1 MNIKKFLG
9 LQSKEDKI
17 QEYKQLLEKSY
28 KNSLRV
34 DELAAEFSEQNS
46 VLKSISTLSDEDRKE
61 VEERN
66 KKFISDHV
74 KNISEAYKEK
84 TSIEKSMIKLESDVE
99 IADIL
104 KDMKSLY
111 DFKRMYKDKQ
121 ISKSIYNDI
130 IKAKTGK
137 VRYADVLLF
146 RGSKLLILQRA
157 GDQGNH
163 TDEWCIPGGH
173 VDAGEDF
180 RTAAQRELLEETG
193 IDIPEDILTEVAVAT
208 GKDFEIHY
216 FVGHVSEETPAFVVV
231 DSEEEIGSAW
241 IEPGT
246 ELDDYEF
253 IFDMKDN
260 LKKILGLE
268 QKPSNLIKIQ
278 KAYFNG
284 DISEEVFKSY
294 CEQHPDEIE
303 KANNKTYFSHKERKD
318 LAERGEAMPNGK
330 YPIRNSQDL
339 KDAIR
344 LVGASDMSESK
355 AKAWIKKRAK
365 ELGLENELPKDWIEK
380 TMSCEDITPLQ
391 KEDLEKD
398 AVGPQG
404 DGVGENEIE
413 KSRLKK
419 KIIVECID
427 SENCIENILNYLKK
441 ASGSG
446 HSFTIVLDPDK
457 PEKEGGNYK
466 VSWDGDGP
474 DRIDLIKIE
483 DQIEKS
489 IEGDIEGFK
498 LLIDFNDLDQA
509 QMFKSLVNEMR
520 ESGKLDINNVL
531 DQQEEIEKSWG
542 INEIREEAW
551 SDPSLDDGS
560 QIEKAKKGYPVGTEK
575 TYNGKQYVKTD
586 KGWRLKKK
594 ETTPRERFEKEKN
607 ERYSKMDKRSFEIAD
622 KIAKEILDE
631 GLVDEDTNEL
641 TMSHVI
647 GPKIDKM
654 INKQTKDWGVKA
666 SELKPGEV
674 VHINEFPTSV
684 KLTYKGEENG
694 KYIFERENG
703 EVEKVRSKSR
713 VFHRDDQ
720 LIDKTAVAWK
730 VRDILNKKRTGWFG
744 KSENVEFEKAKDL
757 MYGVFVDYANFLEGV
772 KTRTKNIH
780 WGELDNSKH
789 VYLDDL
795 IDELSDYEDKIM
807 EAGQSGFGRFG
818 DDEVNGEEIEEN
830 EPIELIDLIIERT
843 KVFHEAIKDNIDYVG
858 EMSWIE
864 DFLATLKQTKYRLQ
878 LH

>member
-84 TSIEKSMIKLESDVE
+84 TSIEKSMIKLENDAE
-99 IADIL
+99 IVDIL

-111 DFKRMYKDKQ
+111 DFKIMYKDKQ

-193 IDIPEDILTEVAVAT
+193 IDIPEDILFEVAVAT

-216 FVGHVSEETPAFVVV
+216 FIGHVSEETPAFVVV

-268 QKPSNLIKIQ
+268 RHPSNLIKIQ

-303 KANNKTYFSHKERKD
+303 KANNKTYFSHKERMD

-344 LVGASDMSESK
+344 LVGASDMPKSEV
-355 AKAWIKKRAK
+355 KAWIKKRAK
-365 ELGLENELPKDWIEK
+365 ELGLENELPESWNKKEDVEK
-380 TMSCEDITPLQ
+380 GMGMNDVAPLK
-391 KEDLEKD
+391 KEDLQD
-398 AVGPQG
+398 DTTGPQG
-404 DGVGENEIE
+404 DGIDDKKIEKAITFKKIEHEPKVVEPIEPNKYTYGEGQFSFSDSDGNHGDKLFDMLGMLQKVMTLNKKFSITIETEDNGEQTWNFDGTIRMHSLRKSENIE
-413 KSRLKK
+413 KS
-419 KIIVECID
+419 VNT
-427 SENCIENILNYLKK
+427 END
-441 ASGSG
+441 
-446 HSFTIVLDPDK
+446 T
-457 PEKEGGNYK
+457 
-466 VSWDGDGP
+466 
-474 DRIDLIKIE
+474 
-483 DQIEKS
+483 
-489 IEGDIEGFK
+489 EGFK
-498 LLIDFNDLDQA
+498 LLINFNDLDQA
-509 QMFKSLVNEMR
+509 EVFKSIIDEMK
-520 ESGKLDINNVL
+520 ESGKLDIESIIDDSV
-531 DQQEEIEKSWG
+531 EIEKSWG
-542 INEIREEAW
+542 INDIRKEVNNNPA
-551 SDPSLDDGS
+551 LDDGS
-560 QIEKAKKGYPVGTEK
+560 QLA
-575 TYNGKQYVKTD
+575 
-586 KGWRLKKK
+586 
-594 ETTPRERFEKEKN
+594 
-607 ERYSKMDKRSFEIAD
+607 
-622 KIAKEILDE
+622 
-631 GLVDEDTNEL
+631 
-641 TMSHVI
+641 
-647 GPKIDKM
+647 
-654 INKQTKDWGVKA
+654 
-666 SELKPGEV
+666 
-674 VHINEFPTSV
+674 
-684 KLTYKGEENG
+684 
-694 KYIFERENG
+694 
-703 EVEKVRSKSR
+703 
-713 VFHRDDQ
+713 
-720 LIDKTAVAWK
+720 
-730 VRDILNKKRTGWFG
+730 
-744 KSENVEFEKAKDL
+744 KAKDL

-818 DDEVNGEEIEEN
+818 DGEVNGEEIEEN

-843 KVFHEAIKDNIDYVG
+843 KDFHEAIKDNIDYVG

-878 LH
+878 FH

>member
-84 TSIEKSMIKLESDVE
+84 TSIEKSMIKLENDAE
-99 IADIL
+99 IVDIL

-111 DFKRMYKDKQ
+111 DFKIMYKDKQ

-137 VRYADVLLF
+137 VRYTDVLLF

-344 LVGASDMSESK
+344 LVGASDMPKSEV
-355 AKAWIKKRAK
+355 KAWIKKRAK
-365 ELGLENELPKDWIEK
+365 ELGLENELPESWNKKEDVEK
-380 TMSCEDITPLQ
+380 GMGMNDVAPLK
-391 KEDLEKD
+391 KEDLQD
-398 AVGPQG
+398 DTTGPQG
-404 DGVGENEIE
+404 DGIDDKKIEKAITFKKIEHEPKVVESIEPNKYTYGEGQFSFSDSDGNHGDKLFDMLGMLQKVMTLNKKFSITIETEDNGEQTWNFDGTIRMHSLRKSENIE
-413 KSRLKK
+413 KS
-419 KIIVECID
+419 VNT
-427 SENCIENILNYLKK
+427 END
-441 ASGSG
+441 
-446 HSFTIVLDPDK
+446 T
-457 PEKEGGNYK
+457 
-466 VSWDGDGP
+466 
-474 DRIDLIKIE
+474 
-483 DQIEKS
+483 
-489 IEGDIEGFK
+489 EGFK
-498 LLIDFNDLDQA
+498 LLINFNDLDQA
-509 QMFKSLVNEMR
+509 EVFKSIIDEMK
-520 ESGKLDINNVL
+520 ESGKLDIESIIDDSV
-531 DQQEEIEKSWG
+531 EIEKSWG
-542 INEIREEAW
+542 INDIRKEVNNNPA
-551 SDPSLDDGS
+551 LDDGS
-560 QIEKAKKGYPVGTEK
+560 QLA
-575 TYNGKQYVKTD
+575 
-586 KGWRLKKK
+586 
-594 ETTPRERFEKEKN
+594 
-607 ERYSKMDKRSFEIAD
+607 
-622 KIAKEILDE
+622 
-631 GLVDEDTNEL
+631 
-641 TMSHVI
+641 
-647 GPKIDKM
+647 
-654 INKQTKDWGVKA
+654 
-666 SELKPGEV
+666 
-674 VHINEFPTSV
+674 
-684 KLTYKGEENG
+684 
-694 KYIFERENG
+694 
-703 EVEKVRSKSR
+703 
-713 VFHRDDQ
+713 
-720 LIDKTAVAWK
+720 
-730 VRDILNKKRTGWFG
+730 
-744 KSENVEFEKAKDL
+744 KAKDL

-818 DDEVNGEEIEEN
+818 DGEVNGEEIEEN

-843 KVFHEAIKDNIDYVG
+843 KDFHEAIKDNIDYVG

>member
-84 TSIEKSMIKLESDVE
+84 TSIEKSMIKLENDVE
-99 IADIL
+99 ITDIL

-130 IKAKTGK
+130 IKVKTGK

-193 IDIPEDILTEVAVAT
+193 IDIPEDILFEVAVVT

-216 FVGHVSEETPAFVVV
+216 FIGHVSEETPAFVVV

-268 QKPSNLIKIQ
+268 RGPSNLIKIQ

-355 AKAWIKKRAK
+355 VKAWIKKRAK

-380 TMSCEDITPLQ
+380 TMSCEDTAPLQ

-404 DGVGENEIE
+404 DGVSENEIE
-413 KSRLKK
+413 KA
-419 KIIVECID
+419 VD
-427 SENCIENILNYLKK
+427 
-441 ASGSG
+441 
-446 HSFTIVLDPDK
+446 
-457 PEKEGGNYK
+457 
-466 VSWDGDGP
+466 
-474 DRIDLIKIE
+474 
-483 DQIEKS
+483 
-489 IEGDIEGFK
+489 GFK

-509 QMFKSLVNEMR
+509 QVFKSLVNEMK
-520 ESGKLDINNVL
+520 ESGKLDINSVI

-542 INEIREEAW
+542 IDNIREEAW
-551 SDPSLDDGS
+551 KDPSLDDGS

-594 ETTPRERFEKEKN
+594 EMTPRERFEKEKS

-641 TMSHVI
+641 TMSHVV

-654 INKQTKDWGVKA
+654 INEQTKDWGVKA

-818 DDEVNGEEIEEN
+818 DGEVNGEEIEEN

-843 KVFHEAIKDNIDYVG
+843 KDFHEAIKDNIDYVG

>member
-84 TSIEKSMIKLESDVE
+84 TSIEKSMIKLENDAE
-99 IADIL
+99 IVDIL

-111 DFKRMYKDKQ
+111 DFKIMYKDKQ

-193 IDIPEDILTEVAVAT
+193 IDIPEDSLAEVAVAT

-355 AKAWIKKRAK
+355 VKAWIKKRAK

-380 TMSCEDITPLQ
+380 TMSCEDTAPLQ

-404 DGVGENEIE
+404 DGVSENEIE
-413 KSRLKK
+413 KA
-419 KIIVECID
+419 VD
-427 SENCIENILNYLKK
+427 
-441 ASGSG
+441 
-446 HSFTIVLDPDK
+446 
-457 PEKEGGNYK
+457 
-466 VSWDGDGP
+466 
-474 DRIDLIKIE
+474 
-483 DQIEKS
+483 
-489 IEGDIEGFK
+489 GFK

-509 QMFKSLVNEMR
+509 QVFKSLVNEMK
-520 ESGKLDINNVL
+520 ESGKLDINSVI

-542 INEIREEAW
+542 IDNIREEAW
-551 SDPSLDDGS
+551 KDPSLDDGS

-594 ETTPRERFEKEKN
+594 EMTPRERFEKEKS

-641 TMSHVI
+641 TMSHVV

-654 INKQTKDWGVKA
+654 INEQTKDWGVKA

-843 KVFHEAIKDNIDYVG
+843 KDFHEAIKDNINYVG

>member
-9 LQSKEDKI
+9 LQSKEDKV

-84 TSIEKSMIKLESDVE
+84 TSIEKSMIKLENDAE
-99 IADIL
+99 IVDIL

-111 DFKRMYKDKQ
+111 DFKIMYKDKQ

-193 IDIPEDILTEVAVAT
+193 IDIPEDILFETAVAT

-216 FVGHVSEETPAFVVV
+216 FIGHVSEETPAFVVV

-260 LKKILGLE
+260 LKRILGLE

-344 LVGASDMSESK
+344 LVGASDMPKSEV
-355 AKAWIKKRAK
+355 KAWIKKRAK
-365 ELGLENELPKDWIEK
+365 ELGLENELPESWNKKEDVEK
-380 TMSCEDITPLQ
+380 GMGMNDVAPLK
-391 KEDLEKD
+391 KEDLQD
-398 AVGPQG
+398 DTTGPQG
-404 DGVGENEIE
+404 DGIDDKKIEKAITFKKIEYEPKVVESIEPNKYTYGEGQFSFSDSDGNHGDKLFDMLGMLQKVMTLNKKFSITIETEDNGEQTWNFDGTIRMYSLRKSENIE
-413 KSRLKK
+413 KS
-419 KIIVECID
+419 VNT
-427 SENCIENILNYLKK
+427 END
-441 ASGSG
+441 
-446 HSFTIVLDPDK
+446 T
-457 PEKEGGNYK
+457 
-466 VSWDGDGP
+466 
-474 DRIDLIKIE
+474 
-483 DQIEKS
+483 
-489 IEGDIEGFK
+489 EGFK
-498 LLIDFNDLDQA
+498 LLINFNDLNQA
-509 QMFKSLVNEMR
+509 EVFKSIVNEMK
-520 ESGKLDINNVL
+520 ESGKLDIESIIDDSV
-531 DQQEEIEKSWG
+531 EIEKSWG
-542 INEIREEAW
+542 INDIRKEVNNNPA
-551 SDPSLDDGS
+551 LDDGS
-560 QIEKAKKGYPVGTEK
+560 QLA
-575 TYNGKQYVKTD
+575 
-586 KGWRLKKK
+586 
-594 ETTPRERFEKEKN
+594 
-607 ERYSKMDKRSFEIAD
+607 
-622 KIAKEILDE
+622 
-631 GLVDEDTNEL
+631 
-641 TMSHVI
+641 
-647 GPKIDKM
+647 
-654 INKQTKDWGVKA
+654 
-666 SELKPGEV
+666 
-674 VHINEFPTSV
+674 
-684 KLTYKGEENG
+684 
-694 KYIFERENG
+694 
-703 EVEKVRSKSR
+703 
-713 VFHRDDQ
+713 
-720 LIDKTAVAWK
+720 
-730 VRDILNKKRTGWFG
+730 
-744 KSENVEFEKAKDL
+744 KAKDK
-757 MYGVFVDYANFLEGV
+757 MYKTFADYANFLEGV
-772 KTRTKNIH
+772 KTRSKNVH
-780 WGELDNSKH
+780 WGEEDNSKH

-807 EAGQSGFGRFG
+807 EAGQSGFGRFKEG
-818 DDEVNGEEIEEN
+818 EIEGEKIDIN
-830 EPIELIDLIIERT
+830 DPIELVDEIIERT
-843 KVFHEAIKDNIDYVG
+843 KDFYEAISDDENNDYVG
-858 EMSWIE
+858 EVSWIE

-878 LH
+878 MH

>member
-84 TSIEKSMIKLESDVE
+84 TSIEKSMIKLENDAE
-99 IADIL
+99 IVDIL

-111 DFKRMYKDKQ
+111 DFKIMYKDKQ

-193 IDIPEDILTEVAVAT
+193 IDIPEDILAEVAVAT

-355 AKAWIKKRAK
+355 VKAWIKKRAK

-380 TMSCEDITPLQ
+380 TMSCEDTTPLQ

-404 DGVGENEIE
+404 DGVSENEIE
-413 KSRLKK
+413 KA
-419 KIIVECID
+419 VD
-427 SENCIENILNYLKK
+427 
-441 ASGSG
+441 
-446 HSFTIVLDPDK
+446 
-457 PEKEGGNYK
+457 
-466 VSWDGDGP
+466 
-474 DRIDLIKIE
+474 
-483 DQIEKS
+483 
-489 IEGDIEGFK
+489 GFK
-498 LLIDFNDLDQA
+498 ILIDFNDLDQA

-542 INEIREEAW
+542 INEIREAW
-551 SDPSLDDGS
+551 KDPSLDDGS
-560 QIEKAKKGYPVGTEK
+560 QIEKAK
-575 TYNGKQYVKTD
+575 
-586 KGWRLKKK
+586 
-594 ETTPRERFEKEKN
+594 
-607 ERYSKMDKRSFEIAD
+607 
-622 KIAKEILDE
+622 
-631 GLVDEDTNEL
+631 
-641 TMSHVI
+641 
-647 GPKIDKM
+647 
-654 INKQTKDWGVKA
+654 
-666 SELKPGEV
+666 
-674 VHINEFPTSV
+674 
-684 KLTYKGEENG
+684 
-694 KYIFERENG
+694 
-703 EVEKVRSKSR
+703 
-713 VFHRDDQ
+713 
-720 LIDKTAVAWK
+720 
-730 VRDILNKKRTGWFG
+730 
-744 KSENVEFEKAKDL
+744 DL
-757 MYGVFVDYANFLEGV
+757 MYKTFVNYANFLEGV
-772 KTRTKNIH
+772 KIRTKNIH

-818 DDEVNGEEIEEN
+818 DGEVNGEEIEEN
-830 EPIELIDLIIERT
+830 GPIELIDLIIERT
-843 KVFHEAIKDNIDYVG
+843 KDFHEAIKDNIDYVG

>member
-84 TSIEKSMIKLESDVE
+84 TSIEKSMIKLENDAE
-99 IADIL
+99 IIDIL

-111 DFKRMYKDKQ
+111 DFKIMYKDKQ

-193 IDIPEDILTEVAVAT
+193 IDIPEDILAEVAVAT

-260 LKKILGLE
+260 LKRILGLE

-344 LVGASDMSESK
+344 LVGASDMPKSEV
-355 AKAWIKKRAK
+355 KAWIKKRAK
-365 ELGLENELPKDWIEK
+365 ELGLENELPESWNKKEDVEK
-380 TMSCEDITPLQ
+380 GMGMNDVAPLK
-391 KEDLEKD
+391 KEDLQD
-398 AVGPQG
+398 DTTGPQG
-404 DGVGENEIE
+404 DGIDDKKIEKAITFKKIEYEPKVVESIEPNKYTYGEGQFSFSDSDGNHGDKLFDMLGMLQKVMTLNKKFSITIETEDNGEQTWNFDGTIRMHSLRKSENIE
-413 KSRLKK
+413 KS
-419 KIIVECID
+419 VNT
-427 SENCIENILNYLKK
+427 END
-441 ASGSG
+441 
-446 HSFTIVLDPDK
+446 T
-457 PEKEGGNYK
+457 
-466 VSWDGDGP
+466 
-474 DRIDLIKIE
+474 
-483 DQIEKS
+483 
-489 IEGDIEGFK
+489 EGFK
-498 LLIDFNDLDQA
+498 LLINFNDLDQA
-509 QMFKSLVNEMR
+509 EVFKSIIDEMK
-520 ESGKLDINNVL
+520 ESGKLDIESIIDDSV
-531 DQQEEIEKSWG
+531 EIEKSWG
-542 INEIREEAW
+542 INDIRKEVNNNPA
-551 SDPSLDDGS
+551 LDDGS
-560 QIEKAKKGYPVGTEK
+560 QLA
-575 TYNGKQYVKTD
+575 
-586 KGWRLKKK
+586 
-594 ETTPRERFEKEKN
+594 
-607 ERYSKMDKRSFEIAD
+607 
-622 KIAKEILDE
+622 
-631 GLVDEDTNEL
+631 
-641 TMSHVI
+641 
-647 GPKIDKM
+647 
-654 INKQTKDWGVKA
+654 
-666 SELKPGEV
+666 
-674 VHINEFPTSV
+674 
-684 KLTYKGEENG
+684 
-694 KYIFERENG
+694 
-703 EVEKVRSKSR
+703 
-713 VFHRDDQ
+713 
-720 LIDKTAVAWK
+720 
-730 VRDILNKKRTGWFG
+730 
-744 KSENVEFEKAKDL
+744 KAKDK
-757 MYGVFVDYANFLEGV
+757 MYKTFADYANFLEGV

-795 IDELSDYEDKIM
+795 IDELSDYEDKVM

-818 DDEVNGEEIEEN
+818 DGEVNGEEIEEN

-843 KVFHEAIKDNIDYVG
+843 KDFHEAIKDNIDYVG

>member
-84 TSIEKSMIKLESDVE
+84 TSIEKSMIKLENDAE
-99 IADIL
+99 IVDIL

-111 DFKRMYKDKQ
+111 DFKIMYKDKQ

-193 IDIPEDILTEVAVAT
+193 IDIPEDILFETAVAT

-216 FVGHVSEETPAFVVV
+216 FIGHVSEETPAFVVV

-268 QKPSNLIKIQ
+268 RHPSNLIKIQ

-344 LVGASDMSESK
+344 LVGASDMPKSEV
-355 AKAWIKKRAK
+355 KAWIKKRAK
-365 ELGLENELPKDWIEK
+365 ELGLENELPESWNKKEDVEK
-380 TMSCEDITPLQ
+380 GMGMNDVAPLK
-391 KEDLEKD
+391 KEDLQD
-398 AVGPQG
+398 DTTGPQG
-404 DGVGENEIE
+404 DGIDDKKIEKAITFKKIEPKPKVVEPIEPNKYTYGEGQFSFSDSDGNHGDKLFDMLGMLQKVMTLNKKFSITIETEDNGEQTWNFDGTIRMHSLRKSENIE
-413 KSRLKK
+413 KS
-419 KIIVECID
+419 VNT
-427 SENCIENILNYLKK
+427 END
-441 ASGSG
+441 
-446 HSFTIVLDPDK
+446 T
-457 PEKEGGNYK
+457 
-466 VSWDGDGP
+466 
-474 DRIDLIKIE
+474 
-483 DQIEKS
+483 
-489 IEGDIEGFK
+489 EGFK
-498 LLIDFNDLDQA
+498 LLINFNDLDQA
-509 QMFKSLVNEMR
+509 EVFKSIIDEMK
-520 ESGKLDINNVL
+520 ESGKLDIESIIDDSV
-531 DQQEEIEKSWG
+531 EIEKSWG
-542 INEIREEAW
+542 INDIRKEVNNNPA
-551 SDPSLDDGS
+551 LDDGS
-560 QIEKAKKGYPVGTEK
+560 QLA
-575 TYNGKQYVKTD
+575 
-586 KGWRLKKK
+586 
-594 ETTPRERFEKEKN
+594 
-607 ERYSKMDKRSFEIAD
+607 
-622 KIAKEILDE
+622 
-631 GLVDEDTNEL
+631 
-641 TMSHVI
+641 
-647 GPKIDKM
+647 
-654 INKQTKDWGVKA
+654 
-666 SELKPGEV
+666 
-674 VHINEFPTSV
+674 
-684 KLTYKGEENG
+684 
-694 KYIFERENG
+694 
-703 EVEKVRSKSR
+703 
-713 VFHRDDQ
+713 
-720 LIDKTAVAWK
+720 
-730 VRDILNKKRTGWFG
+730 
-744 KSENVEFEKAKDL
+744 KAKDK
-757 MYGVFVDYANFLEGV
+757 MYKTFADYANFLEGV

-795 IDELSDYEDKIM
+795 IDELSDYEDKVM

-818 DDEVNGEEIEEN
+818 DGEVNGEEIEEN

-843 KVFHEAIKDNIDYVG
+843 KDFHEAIKDNIDYVG

>member
-84 TSIEKSMIKLESDVE
+84 TSIEKSMIKLENDAE
-99 IADIL
+99 IVDIL

-111 DFKRMYKDKQ
+111 DFKIMYKDKQ

-193 IDIPEDILTEVAVAT
+193 IDIPEDILFETAVAT

-216 FVGHVSEETPAFVVV
+216 FIGHVSEETPAFVVV

-268 QKPSNLIKIQ
+268 RHPSNLIKIQ

-344 LVGASDMSESK
+344 LVGASDMPKSEV
-355 AKAWIKKRAK
+355 KAWIKKRAK
-365 ELGLENELPKDWIEK
+365 ELGLENELPESWNKKEDVEK
-380 TMSCEDITPLQ
+380 GMGMNDVAPLK
-391 KEDLEKD
+391 KEDLQD
-398 AVGPQG
+398 DTTGPQG
-404 DGVGENEIE
+404 DGIDDKKIEKAITFKKIEHEPKVVESIEPNKYTYGEGQFSFSDSDGNHGDKLFDMLGMLQKVMTLNKKFSITIETEDNGEQTWNFDGTIRMHSLRKSENIE
-413 KSRLKK
+413 KS
-419 KIIVECID
+419 VNT
-427 SENCIENILNYLKK
+427 END
-441 ASGSG
+441 
-446 HSFTIVLDPDK
+446 T
-457 PEKEGGNYK
+457 
-466 VSWDGDGP
+466 
-474 DRIDLIKIE
+474 
-483 DQIEKS
+483 
-489 IEGDIEGFK
+489 EGFK
-498 LLIDFNDLDQA
+498 LLINFNDLDQA
-509 QMFKSLVNEMR
+509 EVFKSIIDEMK
-520 ESGKLDINNVL
+520 ESGKLDIESIIDDSV
-531 DQQEEIEKSWG
+531 EIEKSWG
-542 INEIREEAW
+542 INDIRKEVNNNPA
-551 SDPSLDDGS
+551 LDDGS
-560 QIEKAKKGYPVGTEK
+560 QLA
-575 TYNGKQYVKTD
+575 
-586 KGWRLKKK
+586 
-594 ETTPRERFEKEKN
+594 
-607 ERYSKMDKRSFEIAD
+607 
-622 KIAKEILDE
+622 
-631 GLVDEDTNEL
+631 
-641 TMSHVI
+641 
-647 GPKIDKM
+647 
-654 INKQTKDWGVKA
+654 
-666 SELKPGEV
+666 
-674 VHINEFPTSV
+674 
-684 KLTYKGEENG
+684 
-694 KYIFERENG
+694 
-703 EVEKVRSKSR
+703 
-713 VFHRDDQ
+713 
-720 LIDKTAVAWK
+720 
-730 VRDILNKKRTGWFG
+730 
-744 KSENVEFEKAKDL
+744 KAKDL

-818 DDEVNGEEIEEN
+818 DGEVNGEEIEEN

-843 KVFHEAIKDNIDYVG
+843 KDFHEAIKDNIDYVG

>member
-84 TSIEKSMIKLESDVE
+84 TSIEKSMIKLENDAE
-99 IADIL
+99 IVDIL

-111 DFKRMYKDKQ
+111 DFKIMYKDKQ

-355 AKAWIKKRAK
+355 VKAWIKKRAK

-380 TMSCEDITPLQ
+380 TMSCEDTAPLQ

-404 DGVGENEIE
+404 DGVSENEIE
-413 KSRLKK
+413 KA
-419 KIIVECID
+419 VD
-427 SENCIENILNYLKK
+427 
-441 ASGSG
+441 
-446 HSFTIVLDPDK
+446 
-457 PEKEGGNYK
+457 
-466 VSWDGDGP
+466 
-474 DRIDLIKIE
+474 
-483 DQIEKS
+483 
-489 IEGDIEGFK
+489 GFK

-509 QMFKSLVNEMR
+509 QVFKSLVNEMK
-520 ESGKLDINNVL
+520 ESGKLDINSVI

-542 INEIREEAW
+542 IDNIREEAW
-551 SDPSLDDGS
+551 KDPSLDDGS

-594 ETTPRERFEKEKN
+594 EMTPRERFEKEKS

-641 TMSHVI
+641 TMSHVV

-654 INKQTKDWGVKA
+654 INEQTKDWGVKA

-843 KVFHEAIKDNIDYVG
+843 KDFHEAIKDNIDYVG

>member
-84 TSIEKSMIKLESDVE
+84 TSIEKSMIKLENDAE
-99 IADIL
+99 IVDIL

-111 DFKRMYKDKQ
+111 DFKIMYKDKQ

-193 IDIPEDILTEVAVAT
+193 IDIPEDILFETAVAT

-216 FVGHVSEETPAFVVV
+216 FIGHVSEETPAFVVV

-241 IEPGT
+241 IEPRT

-268 QKPSNLIKIQ
+268 RHPSNLIKIQ

-284 DISEEVFKSY
+284 DISEEVFKYY

-303 KANNKTYFSHKERKD
+303 KANNKTYFSHKERMD

-344 LVGASDMSESK
+344 LVGASDMPKSEV
-355 AKAWIKKRAK
+355 KAWIKKRAK
-365 ELGLENELPKDWIEK
+365 ELGLENELPESWNKKEDVEK
-380 TMSCEDITPLQ
+380 GMGMNDVAPLK
-391 KEDLEKD
+391 KEDLQD
-398 AVGPQG
+398 DTTGPQG
-404 DGVGENEIE
+404 DGIDDKKIEKAITFKKIEYEPKVVEPIEPNKYTYGEGQFSFSDSDGNHGDKLFDMLGMLQKVMTLNKKFSITIETEDNGEQTWNFDGTIRMHSLRKSENIE
-413 KSRLKK
+413 KS
-419 KIIVECID
+419 VNT
-427 SENCIENILNYLKK
+427 END
-441 ASGSG
+441 
-446 HSFTIVLDPDK
+446 T
-457 PEKEGGNYK
+457 
-466 VSWDGDGP
+466 
-474 DRIDLIKIE
+474 
-483 DQIEKS
+483 
-489 IEGDIEGFK
+489 EGFK
-498 LLIDFNDLDQA
+498 LLINFNDLDQA
-509 QMFKSLVNEMR
+509 EVFKSIIDEMK
-520 ESGKLDINNVL
+520 ESGKLDIESIIDDSVK
-531 DQQEEIEKSWG
+531 IEKSWG
-542 INEIREEAW
+542 INDIRKEVNNNPA
-551 SDPSLDDGS
+551 LDDGS
-560 QIEKAKKGYPVGTEK
+560 QLA
-575 TYNGKQYVKTD
+575 
-586 KGWRLKKK
+586 
-594 ETTPRERFEKEKN
+594 
-607 ERYSKMDKRSFEIAD
+607 
-622 KIAKEILDE
+622 
-631 GLVDEDTNEL
+631 
-641 TMSHVI
+641 
-647 GPKIDKM
+647 
-654 INKQTKDWGVKA
+654 
-666 SELKPGEV
+666 
-674 VHINEFPTSV
+674 
-684 KLTYKGEENG
+684 
-694 KYIFERENG
+694 
-703 EVEKVRSKSR
+703 
-713 VFHRDDQ
+713 
-720 LIDKTAVAWK
+720 
-730 VRDILNKKRTGWFG
+730 
-744 KSENVEFEKAKDL
+744 KAKDK
-757 MYGVFVDYANFLEGV
+757 MYKTFADYANFLEGV

-795 IDELSDYEDKIM
+795 IDELSDYEDKVM

-818 DDEVNGEEIEEN
+818 DGEVNGEEIEEN

-843 KVFHEAIKDNIDYVG
+843 KDFHEAIKDNIDYVG

>member
-84 TSIEKSMIKLESDVE
+84 TSIEKSMIKLENDAE
-99 IADIL
+99 IVDIL

-111 DFKRMYKDKQ
+111 DFKIMYKDKQ

-193 IDIPEDILTEVAVAT
+193 IDIPEDILAEVAVAT

-344 LVGASDMSESK
+344 LVGASDMPKSEV
-355 AKAWIKKRAK
+355 KAWIKKRAK
-365 ELGLENELPKDWIEK
+365 ELGLENELPESWNKKEDVEK
-380 TMSCEDITPLQ
+380 GMGMNDVAPLK
-391 KEDLEKD
+391 KEDLQD
-398 AVGPQG
+398 DTTGPQG
-404 DGVGENEIE
+404 DGIDDKKIEKAITFKKIEHEPKVVEPIEPNKYTYGEGQFSFSDSDGNHGDKLFDMLGMLQKVMTLNKKFSITIETEDNGEQTWNFDGTIRMHSLRKSENIE
-413 KSRLKK
+413 KS
-419 KIIVECID
+419 VNT
-427 SENCIENILNYLKK
+427 END
-441 ASGSG
+441 
-446 HSFTIVLDPDK
+446 T
-457 PEKEGGNYK
+457 
-466 VSWDGDGP
+466 
-474 DRIDLIKIE
+474 
-483 DQIEKS
+483 
-489 IEGDIEGFK
+489 EGFK
-498 LLIDFNDLDQA
+498 LLINFNDLDQA
-509 QMFKSLVNEMR
+509 EVFKSIIDEMK
-520 ESGKLDINNVL
+520 ESGKLDIESIIDDSV
-531 DQQEEIEKSWG
+531 EIEKSWG
-542 INEIREEAW
+542 INDIRKEVNNNPA
-551 SDPSLDDGS
+551 LDDGS
-560 QIEKAKKGYPVGTEK
+560 QLA
-575 TYNGKQYVKTD
+575 
-586 KGWRLKKK
+586 
-594 ETTPRERFEKEKN
+594 
-607 ERYSKMDKRSFEIAD
+607 
-622 KIAKEILDE
+622 
-631 GLVDEDTNEL
+631 
-641 TMSHVI
+641 
-647 GPKIDKM
+647 
-654 INKQTKDWGVKA
+654 
-666 SELKPGEV
+666 
-674 VHINEFPTSV
+674 
-684 KLTYKGEENG
+684 
-694 KYIFERENG
+694 
-703 EVEKVRSKSR
+703 
-713 VFHRDDQ
+713 
-720 LIDKTAVAWK
+720 
-730 VRDILNKKRTGWFG
+730 
-744 KSENVEFEKAKDL
+744 KAKDK
-757 MYGVFVDYANFLEGV
+757 MYKTFADYANFLEGV
-772 KTRTKNIH
+772 KTRSKNVH
-780 WGELDNSKH
+780 WGEEDNSKH

-807 EAGQSGFGRFG
+807 EAGQSGFGRFKEG
-818 DDEVNGEEIEEN
+818 EIEGEKIDIN
-830 EPIELIDLIIERT
+830 DPIELVDEIIERT
-843 KVFHEAIKDNIDYVG
+843 KDFYEAISDDENNDYVG
-858 EMSWIE
+858 EVSWIE

-878 LH
+878 MH

>member
-84 TSIEKSMIKLESDVE
+84 TSIEKSMIKLENDAE
-99 IADIL
+99 IVDIL

-111 DFKRMYKDKQ
+111 DFKIMYKDKQ

-193 IDIPEDILTEVAVAT
+193 IDIPEDILFETAVAT

-216 FVGHVSEETPAFVVV
+216 FIGHVSEETPAFVVV

-268 QKPSNLIKIQ
+268 RHPSNLIKIQ

-303 KANNKTYFSHKERKD
+303 KANNKTYFSHKERMD
-318 LAERGEAMPNGK
+318 LAERGEAMPDGK

-344 LVGASDMSESK
+344 LVGASDMPKSEV
-355 AKAWIKKRAK
+355 KAWIKKRAK
-365 ELGLENELPKDWIEK
+365 ELGLENELPESWNKKEDVEK
-380 TMSCEDITPLQ
+380 GMGMNDVAPLK
-391 KEDLEKD
+391 KEDLQD
-398 AVGPQG
+398 DTTGPQG
-404 DGVGENEIE
+404 DGIDDKKIEKAITFKKIEHEPKVVEPIEPNKYTYGEGQFSFSDSDGNHGDKLFDMLGMLQKVMTLNKKFSITIETEDNGEQTWNFDSTIRMYSLRKSENIE
-413 KSRLKK
+413 KS
-419 KIIVECID
+419 VNT
-427 SENCIENILNYLKK
+427 END
-441 ASGSG
+441 
-446 HSFTIVLDPDK
+446 T
-457 PEKEGGNYK
+457 
-466 VSWDGDGP
+466 
-474 DRIDLIKIE
+474 
-483 DQIEKS
+483 
-489 IEGDIEGFK
+489 EGFK
-498 LLIDFNDLDQA
+498 LLINFNDLDQA
-509 QMFKSLVNEMR
+509 EVFKSIIDEMK
-520 ESGKLDINNVL
+520 ESGKLDIESIIDDSV
-531 DQQEEIEKSWG
+531 EIEKSWG
-542 INEIREEAW
+542 INDIRKEVNNNPA
-551 SDPSLDDGS
+551 LDDGS
-560 QIEKAKKGYPVGTEK
+560 QLA
-575 TYNGKQYVKTD
+575 
-586 KGWRLKKK
+586 
-594 ETTPRERFEKEKN
+594 
-607 ERYSKMDKRSFEIAD
+607 
-622 KIAKEILDE
+622 
-631 GLVDEDTNEL
+631 
-641 TMSHVI
+641 
-647 GPKIDKM
+647 
-654 INKQTKDWGVKA
+654 
-666 SELKPGEV
+666 
-674 VHINEFPTSV
+674 
-684 KLTYKGEENG
+684 
-694 KYIFERENG
+694 
-703 EVEKVRSKSR
+703 
-713 VFHRDDQ
+713 
-720 LIDKTAVAWK
+720 
-730 VRDILNKKRTGWFG
+730 
-744 KSENVEFEKAKDL
+744 KAKDK
-757 MYGVFVDYANFLEGV
+757 MYKTFADYANFLEGV

-795 IDELSDYEDKIM
+795 IDELSDYEDKVM

-818 DDEVNGEEIEEN
+818 DGEVNGEEIEEN

-843 KVFHEAIKDNIDYVG
+843 KDFHEAIKDNIDYVG

>member
-84 TSIEKSMIKLESDVE
+84 TSIEKSMIKLENDAE
-99 IADIL
+99 IVDIL

-344 LVGASDMSESK
+344 LVGASDMPESK
-355 AKAWIKKRAK
+355 VKAWIKKRAK
-365 ELGLENELPKDWIEK
+365 ELGFEDELPKDWIEK
-380 TMSCEDITPLQ
+380 TMSCEDTAPLQ
-391 KEDLEKD
+391 KEDLEKN

-413 KSRLKK
+413 KA
-419 KIIVECID
+419 VD
-427 SENCIENILNYLKK
+427 
-441 ASGSG
+441 
-446 HSFTIVLDPDK
+446 
-457 PEKEGGNYK
+457 
-466 VSWDGDGP
+466 
-474 DRIDLIKIE
+474 
-483 DQIEKS
+483 
-489 IEGDIEGFK
+489 GFK
-498 LLIDFNDLDQA
+498 ILIDFNDLDQA

-520 ESGKLDINNVL
+520 ESGKLDINNIL

-654 INKQTKDWGVKA
+654 INEQTKDWGVKA

>member
-84 TSIEKSMIKLESDVE
+84 TSIEKSMIKLENDAE
-99 IADIL
+99 IVDIL

-111 DFKRMYKDKQ
+111 DFKIMYKDKQ

-193 IDIPEDILTEVAVAT
+193 IDIPEDILFETAVAT

-216 FVGHVSEETPAFVVV
+216 FIGHVSEETPAFVVV

-268 QKPSNLIKIQ
+268 RHPSNLIKIQ

-303 KANNKTYFSHKERKD
+303 KANNKTYFSHKERMD

-344 LVGASDMSESK
+344 LVGASDMPKSEV
-355 AKAWIKKRAK
+355 KAWIKKRAK
-365 ELGLENELPKDWIEK
+365 ELGLENELPESWNKKEDVEK
-380 TMSCEDITPLQ
+380 GMGMNDVAPLK
-391 KEDLEKD
+391 KEDLQD
-398 AVGPQG
+398 DTTGPQG
-404 DGVGENEIE
+404 DGIDDKKIEKAITFKKIEYEPKVVEPIEPNKYTYGEGQFSFSDSDGNHGDKLFDMLGMLQKVMTLNKKFSITIETEDNGEQTWNFDGTIRMHSLRKSENIE
-413 KSRLKK
+413 KS
-419 KIIVECID
+419 VNT
-427 SENCIENILNYLKK
+427 END
-441 ASGSG
+441 
-446 HSFTIVLDPDK
+446 T
-457 PEKEGGNYK
+457 
-466 VSWDGDGP
+466 
-474 DRIDLIKIE
+474 
-483 DQIEKS
+483 
-489 IEGDIEGFK
+489 EGFK
-498 LLIDFNDLDQA
+498 LLINFNDLDQA
-509 QMFKSLVNEMR
+509 EVFKSIIDEMK
-520 ESGKLDINNVL
+520 ESGKLDIESIIDDSV
-531 DQQEEIEKSWG
+531 EIEKSWG
-542 INEIREEAW
+542 INDIRKEVNNNPA
-551 SDPSLDDGS
+551 LDDGS
-560 QIEKAKKGYPVGTEK
+560 QLA
-575 TYNGKQYVKTD
+575 
-586 KGWRLKKK
+586 
-594 ETTPRERFEKEKN
+594 
-607 ERYSKMDKRSFEIAD
+607 
-622 KIAKEILDE
+622 
-631 GLVDEDTNEL
+631 
-641 TMSHVI
+641 
-647 GPKIDKM
+647 
-654 INKQTKDWGVKA
+654 
-666 SELKPGEV
+666 
-674 VHINEFPTSV
+674 
-684 KLTYKGEENG
+684 
-694 KYIFERENG
+694 
-703 EVEKVRSKSR
+703 
-713 VFHRDDQ
+713 
-720 LIDKTAVAWK
+720 
-730 VRDILNKKRTGWFG
+730 
-744 KSENVEFEKAKDL
+744 KAKDK
-757 MYGVFVDYANFLEGV
+757 MYKTFADYANFLEGV

-795 IDELSDYEDKIM
+795 IDELSDYEDKVM

-818 DDEVNGEEIEEN
+818 DGEVNGEEIEEN

-843 KVFHEAIKDNIDYVG
+843 KDFHEAIKDNIDYVG

>member
-84 TSIEKSMIKLESDVE
+84 TSIEKSMIKLENDAE
-99 IADIL
+99 IVDIL

-111 DFKRMYKDKQ
+111 DFKIMYKDKQ

-193 IDIPEDILTEVAVAT
+193 IDIPEDILFETAVAT

-216 FVGHVSEETPAFVVV
+216 FIGHVSEETPAFVVV

-268 QKPSNLIKIQ
+268 RHPSNLIKIQ

-344 LVGASDMSESK
+344 LVGASDMPKSEV
-355 AKAWIKKRAK
+355 KAWIKKRAK
-365 ELGLENELPKDWIEK
+365 ELGLENELPESWNKKEDVEK
-380 TMSCEDITPLQ
+380 GMGMNDVAPLK
-391 KEDLEKD
+391 KEDLQD
-398 AVGPQG
+398 DTTGPQG
-404 DGVGENEIE
+404 DGIDDKKIEKAITFKKIEHEPKVVESIEPNKYTYGEGQFSFSDSDGNHGDKLFDMLGMLQKVMTLNKKFSITIETEDNGEQTWNFDGTIRMHSLRKSENIE
-413 KSRLKK
+413 KS
-419 KIIVECID
+419 VNT
-427 SENCIENILNYLKK
+427 END
-441 ASGSG
+441 
-446 HSFTIVLDPDK
+446 T
-457 PEKEGGNYK
+457 
-466 VSWDGDGP
+466 
-474 DRIDLIKIE
+474 
-483 DQIEKS
+483 
-489 IEGDIEGFK
+489 EGFK
-498 LLIDFNDLDQA
+498 LLINFNDLDQA
-509 QMFKSLVNEMR
+509 EVFKSIIDEMK
-520 ESGKLDINNVL
+520 ESGKLDIESIIDDSV
-531 DQQEEIEKSWG
+531 EIEKSWG
-542 INEIREEAW
+542 INDIRKEVNNNPA
-551 SDPSLDDGS
+551 LDDGS
-560 QIEKAKKGYPVGTEK
+560 QLA
-575 TYNGKQYVKTD
+575 
-586 KGWRLKKK
+586 
-594 ETTPRERFEKEKN
+594 
-607 ERYSKMDKRSFEIAD
+607 
-622 KIAKEILDE
+622 
-631 GLVDEDTNEL
+631 
-641 TMSHVI
+641 
-647 GPKIDKM
+647 
-654 INKQTKDWGVKA
+654 
-666 SELKPGEV
+666 
-674 VHINEFPTSV
+674 
-684 KLTYKGEENG
+684 
-694 KYIFERENG
+694 
-703 EVEKVRSKSR
+703 
-713 VFHRDDQ
+713 
-720 LIDKTAVAWK
+720 
-730 VRDILNKKRTGWFG
+730 
-744 KSENVEFEKAKDL
+744 KAKDL

-843 KVFHEAIKDNIDYVG
+843 KDFHEAIKDNIDYVG

>member
-84 TSIEKSMIKLESDVE
+84 TSIEKSMIKLENDAE
-99 IADIL
+99 IVDIL

-111 DFKRMYKDKQ
+111 DFKIMYKDKQ

-193 IDIPEDILTEVAVAT
+193 IDIPEDILFETAVAT

-216 FVGHVSEETPAFVVV
+216 FIGHVSEETPAFVVV

-268 QKPSNLIKIQ
+268 RHPSNLIKIQ

-303 KANNKTYFSHKERKD
+303 KANNKTYFSHKERMD

-344 LVGASDMSESK
+344 LVGASDMPKSEV
-355 AKAWIKKRAK
+355 KAWIKKRAK
-365 ELGLENELPKDWIEK
+365 ELGLENELPESWNKKEDVEK
-380 TMSCEDITPLQ
+380 GMGMNDVAPLK
-391 KEDLEKD
+391 KEDLQD
-398 AVGPQG
+398 DTTGPQG
-404 DGVGENEIE
+404 DGIDDKKIEKAITFKKIEYEPKVVESIEPNKYTYGEGQFSFSDSDGNHGDKLFDMLGMLQKVMTLNKKFSITIETEDNGEQTWNFDGTIRMHSLRKSENIE
-413 KSRLKK
+413 KS
-419 KIIVECID
+419 VNT
-427 SENCIENILNYLKK
+427 END
-441 ASGSG
+441 
-446 HSFTIVLDPDK
+446 T
-457 PEKEGGNYK
+457 
-466 VSWDGDGP
+466 
-474 DRIDLIKIE
+474 
-483 DQIEKS
+483 
-489 IEGDIEGFK
+489 EGFK
-498 LLIDFNDLDQA
+498 LLINFNDLDQA
-509 QMFKSLVNEMR
+509 EVFKSIIDEMK
-520 ESGKLDINNVL
+520 ESGKLDIESIIDDSV
-531 DQQEEIEKSWG
+531 EIEKSWG
-542 INEIREEAW
+542 INDIRKEVNNNPA
-551 SDPSLDDGS
+551 LDDGS
-560 QIEKAKKGYPVGTEK
+560 QLA
-575 TYNGKQYVKTD
+575 
-586 KGWRLKKK
+586 
-594 ETTPRERFEKEKN
+594 
-607 ERYSKMDKRSFEIAD
+607 
-622 KIAKEILDE
+622 
-631 GLVDEDTNEL
+631 
-641 TMSHVI
+641 
-647 GPKIDKM
+647 
-654 INKQTKDWGVKA
+654 
-666 SELKPGEV
+666 
-674 VHINEFPTSV
+674 
-684 KLTYKGEENG
+684 
-694 KYIFERENG
+694 
-703 EVEKVRSKSR
+703 
-713 VFHRDDQ
+713 
-720 LIDKTAVAWK
+720 
-730 VRDILNKKRTGWFG
+730 
-744 KSENVEFEKAKDL
+744 KAKDK
-757 MYGVFVDYANFLEGV
+757 MYKTFADYANFLEGV

-818 DDEVNGEEIEEN
+818 DGEVNGEEIEEN

-843 KVFHEAIKDNIDYVG
+843 KDFHEAIKDNIDYVG

>member
-17 QEYKQLLEKSY
+17 QEYRQLLEKSY
-28 KNSLRV
+28 RNSLRV

-46 VLKSISTLSDEDRKE
+46 VLKSISILSDDDRKE

-74 KNISEAYKEK
+74 KNISDVYKEK
-84 TSIEKSMIKLESDVE
+84 TSIEKSMKKLESEDE

-104 KDMKSLY
+104 KDIKSLY
-111 DFKRMYKDKQ
+111 DFKRMYKSKR
-121 ISKSIYNDI
+121 ISKSVYNDI
-130 IKAKTGK
+130 LKSKTGK
-137 VRYADVLLF
+137 IRYADVLLF

-163 TDEWCIPGGH
+163 TDEWCIPGGY

-216 FVGHVSEETPAFVVV
+216 FIGYVSEETPAFVVV

-260 LKKILGLE
+260 LKKILGFE
-268 QKPSNLIKIQ
+268 QKSSNFIKIQ
-278 KAYFNG
+278 KAFFNG
-284 DISEEVFKSY
+284 EISEEVFKSY
-294 CEQHPDEIE
+294 CKQHPEEIE
-303 KANNKTYFSHKERKD
+303 KANNKTYFSHKERMD
-318 LAERGEAMPNGK
+318 LAERGEAMSNGK

-344 LVGASDMSESK
+344 LVGASDMPESK
-355 AKAWIKKRAK
+355 VKAWIKKRAK
-365 ELGLENELPKDWIEK
+365 ELGLESELPEDWIEK
-380 TMSCEDITPLQ
+380 TMSCEDVAPLQ
-391 KEDLEKD
+391 KEDLKED

-404 DGVGENEIE
+404 DGITENEIE
-413 KSRLKK
+413 KA
-419 KIIVECID
+419 VD
-427 SENCIENILNYLKK
+427 
-441 ASGSG
+441 
-446 HSFTIVLDPDK
+446 
-457 PEKEGGNYK
+457 
-466 VSWDGDGP
+466 
-474 DRIDLIKIE
+474 
-483 DQIEKS
+483 
-489 IEGDIEGFK
+489 GFK

-509 QMFKSLVNEMR
+509 QVLKSLINEMK
-520 ESGKLDINNVL
+520 ESGKLDINSVI

-542 INEIREEAW
+542 IDNIREEAW

-560 QIEKAKKGYPVGTEK
+560 QIEKARKGYPVGTEK

-594 ETTPRERFEKEKN
+594 EMTPRERFEKEKS
-607 ERYSKMDKRSFEIAD
+607 ERYSGMDKRSFEIAEN
-622 KIAKEILDE
+622 IAKDILNE

-647 GPKIDKM
+647 RPKIDKM
-654 INKQTKDWGVKA
+654 INEYTKGWGIKA

-674 VHINEFPTSV
+674 VHINEFPTSA

-694 KYIFERENG
+694 KYVFERENG
-703 EVEKVRSKSR
+703 EIEKVRSKSR

-720 LIDKTAVAWK
+720 LIDKTAVQWK
-730 VRDILNKKRTGWFG
+730 VRDILNKKRTNWFN
-744 KSENVEFEKAKDL
+744 KSENIDIEKAKDL
-757 MYGVFVDYANFLEGV
+757 MYGVFADYANFLEGV
-772 KTRTKNIH
+772 KTRVKNIH

-795 IDELSDYEDKIM
+795 IDELLDYEDKIM

-818 DDEVNGEEIEEN
+818 DGEINGEKIEEN
-830 EPIELIDLIIERT
+830 DPIKLIDLIIERT
-843 KVFHEAIKDNIDYVG
+843 KDFHEVIEDNIDYIG

>member
-84 TSIEKSMIKLESDVE
+84 TSIEKSMIKLENDAE
-99 IADIL
+99 IVDIL

-111 DFKRMYKDKQ
+111 DFKIMYKDKQ

-180 RTAAQRELLEETG
+180 RTAAQRELFEETG
-193 IDIPEDILTEVAVAT
+193 IDIPEDILFETAVAT

-216 FVGHVSEETPAFVVV
+216 FIGHVSEETPAFVVV

-268 QKPSNLIKIQ
+268 RHPSNLIKIQ

-344 LVGASDMSESK
+344 LVGASDMPKSEV
-355 AKAWIKKRAK
+355 KAWIKKRAK
-365 ELGLENELPKDWIEK
+365 ELGLENELPESWNKKEDVEK
-380 TMSCEDITPLQ
+380 GMGMNDVAPLK
-391 KEDLEKD
+391 KEDLQD
-398 AVGPQG
+398 DTTGPQG
-404 DGVGENEIE
+404 DGIDDKKIEKAITFKKIEHEPKVVESIEPNKYTYGEGQFSFSDSDGNHGDKLFDMLGMLQKVMTLNKKFSITIETEDNGEQTWNFDGTIRMHSLRKSENIE
-413 KSRLKK
+413 KS
-419 KIIVECID
+419 VNT
-427 SENCIENILNYLKK
+427 END
-441 ASGSG
+441 
-446 HSFTIVLDPDK
+446 T
-457 PEKEGGNYK
+457 
-466 VSWDGDGP
+466 
-474 DRIDLIKIE
+474 
-483 DQIEKS
+483 
-489 IEGDIEGFK
+489 EGFK
-498 LLIDFNDLDQA
+498 LLINFNDLDQA
-509 QMFKSLVNEMR
+509 EVFKSIIDEMK
-520 ESGKLDINNVL
+520 ESGKLDIESIIDDSV
-531 DQQEEIEKSWG
+531 EIEKSWG
-542 INEIREEAW
+542 INDIRKEVNNNPA
-551 SDPSLDDGS
+551 LDDGS
-560 QIEKAKKGYPVGTEK
+560 QLA
-575 TYNGKQYVKTD
+575 
-586 KGWRLKKK
+586 
-594 ETTPRERFEKEKN
+594 
-607 ERYSKMDKRSFEIAD
+607 
-622 KIAKEILDE
+622 
-631 GLVDEDTNEL
+631 
-641 TMSHVI
+641 
-647 GPKIDKM
+647 
-654 INKQTKDWGVKA
+654 
-666 SELKPGEV
+666 
-674 VHINEFPTSV
+674 
-684 KLTYKGEENG
+684 
-694 KYIFERENG
+694 
-703 EVEKVRSKSR
+703 
-713 VFHRDDQ
+713 
-720 LIDKTAVAWK
+720 
-730 VRDILNKKRTGWFG
+730 
-744 KSENVEFEKAKDL
+744 KAKDL

-818 DDEVNGEEIEEN
+818 DGEVNGEEIEEN

-843 KVFHEAIKDNIDYVG
+843 KDFHEAIKDNIDYVG

>member
-84 TSIEKSMIKLESDVE
+84 TSIEKSMIKLENDVE
-99 IADIL
+99 ITDIL

-193 IDIPEDILTEVAVAT
+193 IDIPEDILAEVAVAT

-260 LKKILGLE
+260 LKRILGLE

-303 KANNKTYFSHKERKD
+303 KANNKTYFSHKERMD

-344 LVGASDMSESK
+344 LVGASDMPKSEV
-355 AKAWIKKRAK
+355 KAWIKKRAK
-365 ELGLENELPKDWIEK
+365 ELGLENELPESWNKKEDVEK
-380 TMSCEDITPLQ
+380 GMGMNDVAPLK
-391 KEDLEKD
+391 KEDLQD
-398 AVGPQG
+398 DTTGPQG
-404 DGVGENEIE
+404 DGIDDKKIEKAITFKKIEHEPKVVEPIEPNKYTYGEGQFSFSDSDGNHGDKLFDMLGMLQKVMTLNKKFSITIETEDNGEQTWNFDGTIRMHSLRKSENIE
-413 KSRLKK
+413 KS
-419 KIIVECID
+419 VNT
-427 SENCIENILNYLKK
+427 END
-441 ASGSG
+441 
-446 HSFTIVLDPDK
+446 T
-457 PEKEGGNYK
+457 
-466 VSWDGDGP
+466 
-474 DRIDLIKIE
+474 
-483 DQIEKS
+483 
-489 IEGDIEGFK
+489 EGFK
-498 LLIDFNDLDQA
+498 LLINFNDLDQA
-509 QMFKSLVNEMR
+509 EVFKSIIDEMK
-520 ESGKLDINNVL
+520 ESGKLDIESIIDDSV
-531 DQQEEIEKSWG
+531 EIEKSWG
-542 INEIREEAW
+542 INDIRKEVNNNPA
-551 SDPSLDDGS
+551 LDDGS
-560 QIEKAKKGYPVGTEK
+560 QLA
-575 TYNGKQYVKTD
+575 
-586 KGWRLKKK
+586 
-594 ETTPRERFEKEKN
+594 
-607 ERYSKMDKRSFEIAD
+607 
-622 KIAKEILDE
+622 
-631 GLVDEDTNEL
+631 
-641 TMSHVI
+641 
-647 GPKIDKM
+647 
-654 INKQTKDWGVKA
+654 
-666 SELKPGEV
+666 
-674 VHINEFPTSV
+674 
-684 KLTYKGEENG
+684 
-694 KYIFERENG
+694 
-703 EVEKVRSKSR
+703 
-713 VFHRDDQ
+713 
-720 LIDKTAVAWK
+720 
-730 VRDILNKKRTGWFG
+730 
-744 KSENVEFEKAKDL
+744 KAKDK
-757 MYGVFVDYANFLEGV
+757 MYKTFADYANFLEGV

-795 IDELSDYEDKIM
+795 IDELSDYEDKVM

-818 DDEVNGEEIEEN
+818 DGEVNGEEIEEN

-843 KVFHEAIKDNIDYVG
+843 KDFHEAIKDNIDYVG

>member
-17 QEYKQLLEKSY
+17 QEYRQLLEKSY
-28 KNSLRV
+28 RNSLRV

-46 VLKSISTLSDEDRKE
+46 VLKSISILSDDDRKE

-74 KNISEAYKEK
+74 KNISDVYKEK
-84 TSIEKSMIKLESDVE
+84 TSIEKSMKKLESEDE

-104 KDMKSLY
+104 KDIKSLY
-111 DFKRMYKDKQ
+111 DFKRMYKSKR
-121 ISKSIYNDI
+121 ISKSVYNDI
-130 IKAKTGK
+130 LKSKTGK
-137 VRYADVLLF
+137 IRYADVLLF

-216 FVGHVSEETPAFVVV
+216 FIGHISEETPAFVVV

-260 LKKILGLE
+260 LKKILGFE
-268 QKPSNLIKIQ
+268 QKPSNFIKIQ
-278 KAYFNG
+278 KAFFNG
-284 DISEEVFKSY
+284 EISEEVFKSY
-294 CEQHPDEIE
+294 CKQHPEEIE
-303 KANNKTYFSHKERKD
+303 KANNKTYLSHKERMD
-318 LAERGEAMPNGK
+318 LAERGEAMSNGK

-344 LVGASDMSESK
+344 LVGASDMPESK
-355 AKAWIKKRAK
+355 VKAWIKKRAK
-365 ELGLENELPKDWIEK
+365 ELGLESELPEDWIEK
-380 TMSCEDITPLQ
+380 TMSCEDVAPLQ
-391 KEDLEKD
+391 KEDLEED
-398 AVGPQG
+398 VVGPQG
-404 DGVGENEIE
+404 DGITENGIE
-413 KSRLKK
+413 KA
-419 KIIVECID
+419 VD
-427 SENCIENILNYLKK
+427 
-441 ASGSG
+441 
-446 HSFTIVLDPDK
+446 
-457 PEKEGGNYK
+457 
-466 VSWDGDGP
+466 
-474 DRIDLIKIE
+474 
-483 DQIEKS
+483 
-489 IEGDIEGFK
+489 GFK

-509 QMFKSLVNEMR
+509 QVLKSLINKMK
-520 ESGKLDINNVL
+520 ESGKLDINSVI

-542 INEIREEAW
+542 IDNIREEAW
-551 SDPSLDDGS
+551 SDLSLDDGS
-560 QIEKAKKGYPVGTEK
+560 QIEKARKGYPVGTEK

-594 ETTPRERFEKEKN
+594 EMTPRERFEKEKS
-607 ERYSKMDKRSFEIAD
+607 ERYSGMDKRSFEIAEN
-622 KIAKEILDE
+622 IAKDILNE

-647 GPKIDKM
+647 RPKIDKM
-654 INKQTKDWGVKA
+654 INEYTKGWGIKA

-674 VHINEFPTSV
+674 VHINEFPTSA

-694 KYIFERENG
+694 KYVFERENG
-703 EVEKVRSKSR
+703 EIEKVRSKSR

-720 LIDKTAVAWK
+720 LIDKTAVQWK
-730 VRDILNKKRTGWFG
+730 VRDILNKKRTNWFN
-744 KSENVEFEKAKDL
+744 KSENIDIEKAKDL
-757 MYGVFVDYANFLEGV
+757 MYGVFADYANFLEGV
-772 KTRTKNIH
+772 KTRVKNIH

-795 IDELSDYEDKIM
+795 IDELLDYEDKIM

-818 DDEVNGEEIEEN
+818 DGEINGEKIEEN
-830 EPIELIDLIIERT
+830 DPIKLIDLIIERT
-843 KVFHEAIKDNIDYVG
+843 KDFHEVIEDNIDYIG

>member
-84 TSIEKSMIKLESDVE
+84 TSIEKSMIKLENDAE
-99 IADIL
+99 IVDIL

-111 DFKRMYKDKQ
+111 DFKIMYKDKQ

-193 IDIPEDILTEVAVAT
+193 IDIPEDILAEVAVAT

-303 KANNKTYFSHKERKD
+303 KANNKTYFSHKERMD

-344 LVGASDMSESK
+344 LVGASDMPKSEV
-355 AKAWIKKRAK
+355 KAWIKKRAK
-365 ELGLENELPKDWIEK
+365 ELGLENELPESWNKKEDVEK
-380 TMSCEDITPLQ
+380 GIGMNDVAPLK
-391 KEDLEKD
+391 KEDLQD
-398 AVGPQG
+398 DTTGPQG
-404 DGVGENEIE
+404 DGIDDKKIEKAITFKKIEYEPKVVESIEPNKYTYGEGQFSFSDSDGNHGDKLFDMLGMLQKVMTLNKKFSITIETEDNGEQTWNFDGTIRMHSLRKSENIE
-413 KSRLKK
+413 KS
-419 KIIVECID
+419 VNT
-427 SENCIENILNYLKK
+427 END
-441 ASGSG
+441 
-446 HSFTIVLDPDK
+446 T
-457 PEKEGGNYK
+457 
-466 VSWDGDGP
+466 
-474 DRIDLIKIE
+474 
-483 DQIEKS
+483 
-489 IEGDIEGFK
+489 EGFK
-498 LLIDFNDLDQA
+498 LLINFNDLDQA
-509 QMFKSLVNEMR
+509 EVFKSIIDEMK
-520 ESGKLDINNVL
+520 ESGKLDIESIIDDSV
-531 DQQEEIEKSWG
+531 EIEKSWG
-542 INEIREEAW
+542 INDIRKEVNNNPA
-551 SDPSLDDGS
+551 LDDGS
-560 QIEKAKKGYPVGTEK
+560 QLA
-575 TYNGKQYVKTD
+575 
-586 KGWRLKKK
+586 
-594 ETTPRERFEKEKN
+594 
-607 ERYSKMDKRSFEIAD
+607 
-622 KIAKEILDE
+622 
-631 GLVDEDTNEL
+631 
-641 TMSHVI
+641 
-647 GPKIDKM
+647 
-654 INKQTKDWGVKA
+654 
-666 SELKPGEV
+666 
-674 VHINEFPTSV
+674 
-684 KLTYKGEENG
+684 
-694 KYIFERENG
+694 
-703 EVEKVRSKSR
+703 
-713 VFHRDDQ
+713 
-720 LIDKTAVAWK
+720 
-730 VRDILNKKRTGWFG
+730 
-744 KSENVEFEKAKDL
+744 KAKDK
-757 MYGVFVDYANFLEGV
+757 MYKTFADYANFLEGV

-795 IDELSDYEDKIM
+795 IDELSDYEDKVM

-818 DDEVNGEEIEEN
+818 DGEVNGEEIEEN

-843 KVFHEAIKDNIDYVG
+843 KDFHEAIKDNIDYVG

>member
-46 VLKSISTLSDEDRKE
+46 VLKSISTLSEEDRKE

-84 TSIEKSMIKLESDVE
+84 TSIEKSMIKLENDAE
-99 IADIL
+99 IVDIL

-111 DFKRMYKDKQ
+111 DFKIMYKDKQ

-268 QKPSNLIKIQ
+268 RGPSNLIKIQ

-355 AKAWIKKRAK
+355 VKAWIKKRAK

-380 TMSCEDITPLQ
+380 TMSCEDTAPLQ

-404 DGVGENEIE
+404 DGVSENEIE
-413 KSRLKK
+413 KA
-419 KIIVECID
+419 VD
-427 SENCIENILNYLKK
+427 
-441 ASGSG
+441 
-446 HSFTIVLDPDK
+446 
-457 PEKEGGNYK
+457 
-466 VSWDGDGP
+466 
-474 DRIDLIKIE
+474 
-483 DQIEKS
+483 
-489 IEGDIEGFK
+489 GFK

-509 QMFKSLVNEMR
+509 QVFKSLVNEMK
-520 ESGKLDINNVL
+520 ESGKLDINSVI

-542 INEIREEAW
+542 IDNIREEAW
-551 SDPSLDDGS
+551 KDPSLDDGS

-594 ETTPRERFEKEKN
+594 EMTPRERFEKEKS

-641 TMSHVI
+641 TMSHVV

-654 INKQTKDWGVKA
+654 INEQTKDWGVKA

-818 DDEVNGEEIEEN
+818 DGEVNGEEIEEN

-843 KVFHEAIKDNIDYVG
+843 KDFHEAIKDNIDYVG

>member
-84 TSIEKSMIKLESDVE
+84 TSIEKSMTKLENDAE

-111 DFKRMYKDKQ
+111 DFKIMYKDKQ

-193 IDIPEDILTEVAVAT
+193 IDIPEDTLTEVAVAT

-241 IEPGT
+241 IEPET

-344 LVGASDMSESK
+344 LVGASDMPENK
-355 AKAWIKKRAK
+355 VKAWIKKRAK
-365 ELGLENELPKDWIEK
+365 ELGLESELPKDWIEK
-380 TMSCEDITPLQ
+380 TMSCEDTAPLQ

-413 KSRLKK
+413 KA
-419 KIIVECID
+419 VD
-427 SENCIENILNYLKK
+427 
-441 ASGSG
+441 
-446 HSFTIVLDPDK
+446 
-457 PEKEGGNYK
+457 
-466 VSWDGDGP
+466 
-474 DRIDLIKIE
+474 
-483 DQIEKS
+483 
-489 IEGDIEGFK
+489 GFK

-551 SDPSLDDGS
+551 KDPSLDDGS
-560 QIEKAKKGYPVGTEK
+560 QIEKAK
-575 TYNGKQYVKTD
+575 
-586 KGWRLKKK
+586 
-594 ETTPRERFEKEKN
+594 
-607 ERYSKMDKRSFEIAD
+607 
-622 KIAKEILDE
+622 
-631 GLVDEDTNEL
+631 
-641 TMSHVI
+641 
-647 GPKIDKM
+647 
-654 INKQTKDWGVKA
+654 
-666 SELKPGEV
+666 
-674 VHINEFPTSV
+674 
-684 KLTYKGEENG
+684 
-694 KYIFERENG
+694 
-703 EVEKVRSKSR
+703 
-713 VFHRDDQ
+713 
-720 LIDKTAVAWK
+720 
-730 VRDILNKKRTGWFG
+730 
-744 KSENVEFEKAKDL
+744 DL
-757 MYGVFVDYANFLEGV
+757 MYKIFVNYANFLEGV

-818 DDEVNGEEIEEN
+818 DGEVNGEEIEEN
-830 EPIELIDLIIERT
+830 RPIELIDLIIERT
-843 KVFHEAIKDNIDYVG
+843 KDFHEAIKDNIDYVG

>member
-84 TSIEKSMIKLESDVE
+84 TSIEKSMIKLENDAE
-99 IADIL
+99 IVDIL

-111 DFKRMYKDKQ
+111 DFKIMYKDKQ

-193 IDIPEDILTEVAVAT
+193 IDIPEDILFETAVAT

-216 FVGHVSEETPAFVVV
+216 FIGHVSEETPAFVVV

-268 QKPSNLIKIQ
+268 RHPSNLIKIQ

-303 KANNKTYFSHKERKD
+303 KANNKTYFSHKERMD

-344 LVGASDMSESK
+344 LVGASDMPKSEV
-355 AKAWIKKRAK
+355 KAWIKKRAK
-365 ELGLENELPKDWIEK
+365 ELGLENELPESWNKKEDVEK
-380 TMSCEDITPLQ
+380 GMGMNDVAPLK
-391 KEDLEKD
+391 KEDLQD
-398 AVGPQG
+398 DTTGPQG
-404 DGVGENEIE
+404 DGIDDKKIEKAITFKKIEHEPKVVEPIEPNKYTYGEGQFSFSDSDGNHGDKLFDMLGMLQKVMTLNKKFSITIETEDNGEQTWNFDGTIRMHSLRKSENIE
-413 KSRLKK
+413 KS
-419 KIIVECID
+419 VNT
-427 SENCIENILNYLKK
+427 END
-441 ASGSG
+441 
-446 HSFTIVLDPDK
+446 T
-457 PEKEGGNYK
+457 
-466 VSWDGDGP
+466 
-474 DRIDLIKIE
+474 
-483 DQIEKS
+483 
-489 IEGDIEGFK
+489 EGFK
-498 LLIDFNDLDQA
+498 LLINFNDLDQA
-509 QMFKSLVNEMR
+509 EVFKSIIDEMK
-520 ESGKLDINNVL
+520 ESGKLDIESIIDDSV
-531 DQQEEIEKSWG
+531 EIEKSWG
-542 INEIREEAW
+542 INDIRKEVNNNPA
-551 SDPSLDDGS
+551 LDDGS
-560 QIEKAKKGYPVGTEK
+560 QLA
-575 TYNGKQYVKTD
+575 
-586 KGWRLKKK
+586 
-594 ETTPRERFEKEKN
+594 
-607 ERYSKMDKRSFEIAD
+607 
-622 KIAKEILDE
+622 
-631 GLVDEDTNEL
+631 
-641 TMSHVI
+641 
-647 GPKIDKM
+647 
-654 INKQTKDWGVKA
+654 
-666 SELKPGEV
+666 
-674 VHINEFPTSV
+674 
-684 KLTYKGEENG
+684 
-694 KYIFERENG
+694 
-703 EVEKVRSKSR
+703 
-713 VFHRDDQ
+713 
-720 LIDKTAVAWK
+720 
-730 VRDILNKKRTGWFG
+730 
-744 KSENVEFEKAKDL
+744 KAKDK
-757 MYGVFVDYANFLEGV
+757 MYKTFADYANFLEGV

-795 IDELSDYEDKIM
+795 IDELSDYEDKVM

-818 DDEVNGEEIEEN
+818 DGEVNGEEIEEN

-843 KVFHEAIKDNIDYVG
+843 KDFHEAIKDNIDYVG

>member
-28 KNSLRV
+28 KNSLKV

-84 TSIEKSMIKLESDVE
+84 TSIEKSMIKLENDVE
-99 IADIL
+99 ITDIL

-130 IKAKTGK
+130 IKVKTGK

-193 IDIPEDILTEVAVAT
+193 IDIPEDILFEVAVVT

-216 FVGHVSEETPAFVVV
+216 FIGHVSEETPAFVVV

-268 QKPSNLIKIQ
+268 RGPSNLIKIQ

-355 AKAWIKKRAK
+355 VKAWIKKRAK

-380 TMSCEDITPLQ
+380 TMSCEDTAPLQ

-404 DGVGENEIE
+404 DGVSENEIE
-413 KSRLKK
+413 KA
-419 KIIVECID
+419 VD
-427 SENCIENILNYLKK
+427 
-441 ASGSG
+441 
-446 HSFTIVLDPDK
+446 
-457 PEKEGGNYK
+457 
-466 VSWDGDGP
+466 
-474 DRIDLIKIE
+474 
-483 DQIEKS
+483 
-489 IEGDIEGFK
+489 GFK

-509 QMFKSLVNEMR
+509 QVFKSLVNEMK
-520 ESGKLDINNVL
+520 ESGKLDINSVI

-542 INEIREEAW
+542 IDNIREEAW
-551 SDPSLDDGS
+551 KDPSLDDGS

-594 ETTPRERFEKEKN
+594 EMTPRERFEKEKS

-641 TMSHVI
+641 TMSHVV

-654 INKQTKDWGVKA
+654 INEQTKDWGVKA

-818 DDEVNGEEIEEN
+818 DGEVNGEEIEEN

-843 KVFHEAIKDNIDYVG
+843 KDFHEAIKDNIDYVG

>member
-17 QEYKQLLEKSY
+17 QEYRQLLEKSY
-28 KNSLRV
+28 RNSLRV

-46 VLKSISTLSDEDRKE
+46 VLKSISILSDDDRKE

-74 KNISEAYKEK
+74 KNISDVYKEK
-84 TSIEKSMIKLESDVE
+84 TSIEKSMKKLESEDE

-104 KDMKSLY
+104 KDIKSLY
-111 DFKRMYKDKQ
+111 DFKRMYKSKR
-121 ISKSIYNDI
+121 ISKSVYNDI
-130 IKAKTGK
+130 LKSKTGK
-137 VRYADVLLF
+137 IRYADVLLF

-216 FVGHVSEETPAFVVV
+216 FIGHVSEETPAFVVV

-260 LKKILGLE
+260 LKKILGFE
-268 QKPSNLIKIQ
+268 QKPSNFIKIQ
-278 KAYFNG
+278 KAFFNG
-284 DISEEVFKSY
+284 EISEEVFKSY
-294 CEQHPDEIE
+294 CKQHPEEIE
-303 KANNKTYFSHKERKD
+303 KANNKTYFSHKERMD
-318 LAERGEAMPNGK
+318 LAERGEAMSNGK

-344 LVGASDMSESK
+344 LVGASDMPESK
-355 AKAWIKKRAK
+355 VKAWIKKRAK
-365 ELGLENELPKDWIEK
+365 ELGLESELPEDWIEK
-380 TMSCEDITPLQ
+380 TMSCEDVAPLQ
-391 KEDLEKD
+391 KEDLKED

-404 DGVGENEIE
+404 DGITENEIE
-413 KSRLKK
+413 KAR
-419 KIIVECID
+419 
-427 SENCIENILNYLKK
+427 
-441 ASGSG
+441 
-446 HSFTIVLDPDK
+446 
-457 PEKEGGNYK
+457 
-466 VSWDGDGP
+466 
-474 DRIDLIKIE
+474 
-483 DQIEKS
+483 
-489 IEGDIEGFK
+489 
-498 LLIDFNDLDQA
+498 
-509 QMFKSLVNEMR
+509 
-520 ESGKLDINNVL
+520 
-531 DQQEEIEKSWG
+531 
-542 INEIREEAW
+542 
-551 SDPSLDDGS
+551 
-560 QIEKAKKGYPVGTEK
+560 KGYPVGTEK

-594 ETTPRERFEKEKN
+594 EMTPRERFEKEKS
-607 ERYSKMDKRSFEIAD
+607 ERYSGMDKRSFEIAEN
-622 KIAKEILDE
+622 IAKDILNE

-647 GPKIDKM
+647 RPKIDKM
-654 INKQTKDWGVKA
+654 INEYTKGWGIKA

-674 VHINEFPTSV
+674 VHINEFPTSA

-694 KYIFERENG
+694 KYVFERENG
-703 EVEKVRSKSR
+703 EIEKVRSKSR

-720 LIDKTAVAWK
+720 LIDKTAVQWK
-730 VRDILNKKRTGWFG
+730 VRDILNKKRTNWFN
-744 KSENVEFEKAKDL
+744 KSENIDIEKAKDL
-757 MYGVFVDYANFLEGV
+757 MYGVFADYANFLEGV
-772 KTRTKNIH
+772 KTRVKNIH

-795 IDELSDYEDKIM
+795 IDELLDYEDKIM

-818 DDEVNGEEIEEN
+818 DGEINGEKIEEN
-830 EPIELIDLIIERT
+830 DPIKLIDLIIERT
-843 KVFHEAIKDNIDYVG
+843 KDFHEVIEDNIDYIG

>member
-84 TSIEKSMIKLESDVE
+84 TSIEKSMIKLENDAE
-99 IADIL
+99 IVDIL

-111 DFKRMYKDKQ
+111 DFKIMYKDKQ

-193 IDIPEDILTEVAVAT
+193 IDIPEDILFETAVAT

-216 FVGHVSEETPAFVVV
+216 FIGHVSEETPAFVVV

-303 KANNKTYFSHKERKD
+303 KANNKTYFSHKERMD

-344 LVGASDMSESK
+344 LVGASDMPKSEV
-355 AKAWIKKRAK
+355 KAWIKKRAK
-365 ELGLENELPKDWIEK
+365 ELGLENELPESWNKKEDVEK
-380 TMSCEDITPLQ
+380 GMGMNDVAPLK
-391 KEDLEKD
+391 KEDLQD
-398 AVGPQG
+398 DTTGPQG
-404 DGVGENEIE
+404 DGIDDKKIEKAITFKKIEYEPKVVEPIEPNKYTYGEGQFSFSDSDGNHGDKLFDMLGMLQKVMTLNKKFSITIETEDNGEQTWNFDGTIRMHSLRKSENIE
-413 KSRLKK
+413 KS
-419 KIIVECID
+419 VNT
-427 SENCIENILNYLKK
+427 END
-441 ASGSG
+441 
-446 HSFTIVLDPDK
+446 T
-457 PEKEGGNYK
+457 
-466 VSWDGDGP
+466 
-474 DRIDLIKIE
+474 
-483 DQIEKS
+483 
-489 IEGDIEGFK
+489 EGFK
-498 LLIDFNDLDQA
+498 LLINFNDLDQA
-509 QMFKSLVNEMR
+509 EVFKSIIDEMK
-520 ESGKLDINNVL
+520 ESGKLDIESIIDDSV
-531 DQQEEIEKSWG
+531 EIEKSWG
-542 INEIREEAW
+542 INDIRKEVNNNPA
-551 SDPSLDDGS
+551 LDDGS
-560 QIEKAKKGYPVGTEK
+560 QLA
-575 TYNGKQYVKTD
+575 
-586 KGWRLKKK
+586 
-594 ETTPRERFEKEKN
+594 
-607 ERYSKMDKRSFEIAD
+607 
-622 KIAKEILDE
+622 
-631 GLVDEDTNEL
+631 
-641 TMSHVI
+641 
-647 GPKIDKM
+647 
-654 INKQTKDWGVKA
+654 
-666 SELKPGEV
+666 
-674 VHINEFPTSV
+674 
-684 KLTYKGEENG
+684 
-694 KYIFERENG
+694 
-703 EVEKVRSKSR
+703 
-713 VFHRDDQ
+713 
-720 LIDKTAVAWK
+720 
-730 VRDILNKKRTGWFG
+730 
-744 KSENVEFEKAKDL
+744 KAKDK
-757 MYGVFVDYANFLEGV
+757 MYKTFADYANFLEGV

-795 IDELSDYEDKIM
+795 IDELSDYEDKVM

-818 DDEVNGEEIEEN
+818 DGEVNGEEIEEN

-843 KVFHEAIKDNIDYVG
+843 KDFHEAIKDNIDYVG

>member
-84 TSIEKSMIKLESDVE
+84 TSIEKSMIKLENDVE
-99 IADIL
+99 ITDIL

-193 IDIPEDILTEVAVAT
+193 IDIPEDILFETAVAT

-216 FVGHVSEETPAFVVV
+216 FIGHVSEETPAFVVV

-268 QKPSNLIKIQ
+268 RHPSNLIKIQ

-344 LVGASDMSESK
+344 LVGASDMPKSEV
-355 AKAWIKKRAK
+355 KAWIKKRAK
-365 ELGLENELPKDWIEK
+365 ELGLENELPESWNKKEDVEK
-380 TMSCEDITPLQ
+380 GMGMNDVAPLK
-391 KEDLEKD
+391 KEDLQD
-398 AVGPQG
+398 DTTGPQG
-404 DGVGENEIE
+404 DGIDDKKIEKAITFKKIEHEPKVVESIEPNKYTYGEGQFSFSDSDGNHGDKLFDMLGMLQKVMTLNKKLSITIETEDNGEQTWNFDGTIRMHSLRKSENIE
-413 KSRLKK
+413 KS
-419 KIIVECID
+419 VNT
-427 SENCIENILNYLKK
+427 END
-441 ASGSG
+441 
-446 HSFTIVLDPDK
+446 T
-457 PEKEGGNYK
+457 
-466 VSWDGDGP
+466 
-474 DRIDLIKIE
+474 
-483 DQIEKS
+483 
-489 IEGDIEGFK
+489 EGFK
-498 LLIDFNDLDQA
+498 LLINFNDLDQA
-509 QMFKSLVNEMR
+509 EVFKSIIDEMK
-520 ESGKLDINNVL
+520 ESGKLDIESIIDDSV
-531 DQQEEIEKSWG
+531 EIEKSWG
-542 INEIREEAW
+542 INDIRKEVNNNPA
-551 SDPSLDDGS
+551 LDDGS
-560 QIEKAKKGYPVGTEK
+560 QLA
-575 TYNGKQYVKTD
+575 
-586 KGWRLKKK
+586 
-594 ETTPRERFEKEKN
+594 
-607 ERYSKMDKRSFEIAD
+607 
-622 KIAKEILDE
+622 
-631 GLVDEDTNEL
+631 
-641 TMSHVI
+641 
-647 GPKIDKM
+647 
-654 INKQTKDWGVKA
+654 
-666 SELKPGEV
+666 
-674 VHINEFPTSV
+674 
-684 KLTYKGEENG
+684 
-694 KYIFERENG
+694 
-703 EVEKVRSKSR
+703 
-713 VFHRDDQ
+713 
-720 LIDKTAVAWK
+720 
-730 VRDILNKKRTGWFG
+730 
-744 KSENVEFEKAKDL
+744 KAKDL

-843 KVFHEAIKDNIDYVG
+843 KDFHEAIKDNIDYVG

>member
-84 TSIEKSMIKLESDVE
+84 TSIEKSMIKLENDAE
-99 IADIL
+99 IVDIL

-111 DFKRMYKDKQ
+111 DFKIMYKDKQ

-193 IDIPEDILTEVAVAT
+193 IDIPEDILFETAVAT

-216 FVGHVSEETPAFVVV
+216 FIGHVSEETPAFVVV

-268 QKPSNLIKIQ
+268 RHPSNLIKIQ

-344 LVGASDMSESK
+344 LVGASDMPKSEV
-355 AKAWIKKRAK
+355 KAWIKKRAK
-365 ELGLENELPKDWIEK
+365 ELGLENELPESWNKKEDVEK
-380 TMSCEDITPLQ
+380 GMGMNDVAPLK
-391 KEDLEKD
+391 KEDLQD
-398 AVGPQG
+398 DTTGPQG
-404 DGVGENEIE
+404 DGIDDKKIEKAITFKKIEHEPKVVESIEPNKYTYGEGQFSFSDSDGNHGDKLFDMLGMLQKVMTLNKKFSITIETEDNGEQTWNFDGTIRMHSLRKSENIE
-413 KSRLKK
+413 KS
-419 KIIVECID
+419 VNT
-427 SENCIENILNYLKK
+427 END
-441 ASGSG
+441 
-446 HSFTIVLDPDK
+446 T
-457 PEKEGGNYK
+457 
-466 VSWDGDGP
+466 
-474 DRIDLIKIE
+474 
-483 DQIEKS
+483 
-489 IEGDIEGFK
+489 EGFK
-498 LLIDFNDLDQA
+498 LLINFNDLDQA
-509 QMFKSLVNEMR
+509 EVFKSIIDEMK
-520 ESGKLDINNVL
+520 ESGKLDIESIIDDSV
-531 DQQEEIEKSWG
+531 EIEKSWG
-542 INEIREEAW
+542 INDIRKEVNNNPA
-551 SDPSLDDGS
+551 LDDGS
-560 QIEKAKKGYPVGTEK
+560 QLA
-575 TYNGKQYVKTD
+575 
-586 KGWRLKKK
+586 
-594 ETTPRERFEKEKN
+594 
-607 ERYSKMDKRSFEIAD
+607 
-622 KIAKEILDE
+622 
-631 GLVDEDTNEL
+631 
-641 TMSHVI
+641 
-647 GPKIDKM
+647 
-654 INKQTKDWGVKA
+654 
-666 SELKPGEV
+666 
-674 VHINEFPTSV
+674 
-684 KLTYKGEENG
+684 
-694 KYIFERENG
+694 
-703 EVEKVRSKSR
+703 
-713 VFHRDDQ
+713 
-720 LIDKTAVAWK
+720 
-730 VRDILNKKRTGWFG
+730 
-744 KSENVEFEKAKDL
+744 KAKDL

-818 DDEVNGEEIEEN
+818 DGEVNGEEIEEN

-843 KVFHEAIKDNIDYVG
+843 KDFHEAIKDNIDYVG

-878 LH
+878 FH

>member
-84 TSIEKSMIKLESDVE
+84 TSIEKSMIKLENDVE
-99 IADIL
+99 IVDIL

-111 DFKRMYKDKQ
+111 DFKIMYKDKQ

-193 IDIPEDILTEVAVAT
+193 IDIPEDILFETAVAT

-216 FVGHVSEETPAFVVV
+216 FIGHVSEETPAFVVV

-260 LKKILGLE
+260 LKRILGLE

-303 KANNKTYFSHKERKD
+303 KANNKTYFSHKERMD

-344 LVGASDMSESK
+344 LVGASDMPKSEV
-355 AKAWIKKRAK
+355 KAWIKKRAK
-365 ELGLENELPKDWIEK
+365 ELGLENELPESWNKKEDVEK
-380 TMSCEDITPLQ
+380 GMGMNDVAPLK
-391 KEDLEKD
+391 KEDLQD
-398 AVGPQG
+398 DTTGPQG
-404 DGVGENEIE
+404 DGIDDKKIEKAITFKKIEYESKVVEPIEPNKYTYGEGQFAFSDSDGNHGDKLFDMLGMLQKVMTLNKKFSITIKTEDNGEQTWNFDGTIRMHSLRKSENIE
-413 KSRLKK
+413 KS
-419 KIIVECID
+419 VNT
-427 SENCIENILNYLKK
+427 END
-441 ASGSG
+441 
-446 HSFTIVLDPDK
+446 T
-457 PEKEGGNYK
+457 
-466 VSWDGDGP
+466 
-474 DRIDLIKIE
+474 
-483 DQIEKS
+483 
-489 IEGDIEGFK
+489 EGFK
-498 LLIDFNDLDQA
+498 LLINFNDLDQA
-509 QMFKSLVNEMR
+509 EVFKSIIDEMK
-520 ESGKLDINNVL
+520 ESGKLDIESIIDDSV
-531 DQQEEIEKSWG
+531 EIEKSWG
-542 INEIREEAW
+542 INDIRKEVNNNPA
-551 SDPSLDDGS
+551 LDDGS
-560 QIEKAKKGYPVGTEK
+560 QLA
-575 TYNGKQYVKTD
+575 
-586 KGWRLKKK
+586 
-594 ETTPRERFEKEKN
+594 
-607 ERYSKMDKRSFEIAD
+607 
-622 KIAKEILDE
+622 
-631 GLVDEDTNEL
+631 
-641 TMSHVI
+641 
-647 GPKIDKM
+647 
-654 INKQTKDWGVKA
+654 
-666 SELKPGEV
+666 
-674 VHINEFPTSV
+674 
-684 KLTYKGEENG
+684 
-694 KYIFERENG
+694 
-703 EVEKVRSKSR
+703 
-713 VFHRDDQ
+713 
-720 LIDKTAVAWK
+720 
-730 VRDILNKKRTGWFG
+730 
-744 KSENVEFEKAKDL
+744 KAKDK
-757 MYGVFVDYANFLEGV
+757 MYKTFADYANFLEGV

-795 IDELSDYEDKIM
+795 IDELSDYEDKVM

-818 DDEVNGEEIEEN
+818 DGEVNGEEIEEN

-843 KVFHEAIKDNIDYVG
+843 KDFHEAIKDNIDYVG

>member
-17 QEYKQLLEKSY
+17 QEYRQLLEKSY
-28 KNSLRV
+28 RNSLRV

-46 VLKSISTLSDEDRKE
+46 VLKSISILSDDDRRE

-74 KNISEAYKEK
+74 KNISDVYKEK
-84 TSIEKSMIKLESDVE
+84 TSIEKSMKKLESEDE

-104 KDMKSLY
+104 KDIKSLY
-111 DFKRMYKDKQ
+111 DFKRMYKSKQ
-121 ISKSIYNDI
+121 ISKSVYNDI
-130 IKAKTGK
+130 LKSKTGK

-216 FVGHVSEETPAFVVV
+216 FIGHVSEETPAFVVV

-260 LKKILGLE
+260 LKKILGFE
-268 QKPSNLIKIQ
+268 QKPSNFIKIQ
-278 KAYFNG
+278 KAFFNG

-294 CEQHPDEIE
+294 CKQHPEEIE
-303 KANNKTYFSHKERKD
+303 KANNKTYFSHKERMD
-318 LAERGEAMPNGK
+318 LAERGEAMSNGK

-344 LVGASDMSESK
+344 LVGASDMPESK
-355 AKAWIKKRAK
+355 VKAWIKKRAK
-365 ELGLENELPKDWIEK
+365 ELGLESELPEDWIEK
-380 TMSCEDITPLQ
+380 TMSCEDTAPLQ

-398 AVGPQG
+398 TVEPQG
-404 DGVGENEIE
+404 DGITENEIE
-413 KSRLKK
+413 KA
-419 KIIVECID
+419 VD
-427 SENCIENILNYLKK
+427 
-441 ASGSG
+441 
-446 HSFTIVLDPDK
+446 
-457 PEKEGGNYK
+457 
-466 VSWDGDGP
+466 
-474 DRIDLIKIE
+474 
-483 DQIEKS
+483 
-489 IEGDIEGFK
+489 GFK

-509 QMFKSLVNEMR
+509 QVFKSLVNEMK
-520 ESGKLDINNVL
+520 ESGKLDINSII

-542 INEIREEAW
+542 IDNIREEAW
-551 SDPSLDDGS
+551 SNPSLDDGS
-560 QIEKAKKGYPVGTEK
+560 QIEKARKGYPVGTEK
-575 TYNGKQYVKTD
+575 TYNGKQYIKTD

-594 ETTPRERFEKEKN
+594 EMTPRERFEKEKN
-607 ERYSKMDKRSFEIAD
+607 ERYSGMDKHSLEIAE
-622 KIAKEILDE
+622 KIAKDILDE

-641 TMSHVI
+641 TMSYVI
-647 GPKIDKM
+647 KPKIDKM
-654 INKQTKDWGVKA
+654 INEHTKGWGVKA

-684 KLTYKGEENG
+684 KFTYKGEENG

-703 EVEKVRSKSR
+703 EIEKVKSKSR

-720 LIDKTAVAWK
+720 LIDKTAVQWK
-730 VRDILNKKRTGWFG
+730 VRDILNKKRTNWFN
-744 KSENVEFEKAKDL
+744 KSENIDIEKAKDL
-757 MYGVFVDYANFLEGV
+757 MYGVFADYANFLEGV
-772 KTRTKNIH
+772 KTRIKNIH

-795 IDELSDYEDKIM
+795 IDELLDYEDKIM

-818 DDEVNGEEIEEN
+818 DGEINGEKIEEN
-830 EPIELIDLIIERT
+830 DPIKLIDLIIERT
-843 KVFHEAIKDNIDYVG
+843 KDFHKVIEDNIDYIG

>member
-84 TSIEKSMIKLESDVE
+84 TSIEKSMIKLENDAE
-99 IADIL
+99 IVDIL

-111 DFKRMYKDKQ
+111 DFKIMYKDKQ

-193 IDIPEDILTEVAVAT
+193 IDIPEDILFETAVAT

-216 FVGHVSEETPAFVVV
+216 FIGHVSEETPAFVVV

-303 KANNKTYFSHKERKD
+303 KANNKTYFSHKERMD

-344 LVGASDMSESK
+344 LVGASDMPKSEV
-355 AKAWIKKRAK
+355 KAWIKKRAK
-365 ELGLENELPKDWIEK
+365 ELGLENELPESWNKKEDVEK
-380 TMSCEDITPLQ
+380 GMGMNDVAPLK
-391 KEDLEKD
+391 KEDLQD
-398 AVGPQG
+398 DTTGPQG
-404 DGVGENEIE
+404 DGIDDKKIEKAITFKKIEYEPKVVESIEPNKYTYGEGQFSFLDSDGNHGDKLFDMLGMLQKVMTLNKKFSITIETEDNGEQTWNFDGTIRMHSLRKSENIE
-413 KSRLKK
+413 KS
-419 KIIVECID
+419 VNT
-427 SENCIENILNYLKK
+427 END
-441 ASGSG
+441 
-446 HSFTIVLDPDK
+446 T
-457 PEKEGGNYK
+457 
-466 VSWDGDGP
+466 
-474 DRIDLIKIE
+474 
-483 DQIEKS
+483 
-489 IEGDIEGFK
+489 EGFK
-498 LLIDFNDLDQA
+498 LLINFNDLDQA
-509 QMFKSLVNEMR
+509 EVFKSIIDEMK
-520 ESGKLDINNVL
+520 ESGKLDIESIIDDSV
-531 DQQEEIEKSWG
+531 EIEKSWG
-542 INEIREEAW
+542 INDIRKEVNNNPA
-551 SDPSLDDGS
+551 LDDGS
-560 QIEKAKKGYPVGTEK
+560 QLA
-575 TYNGKQYVKTD
+575 
-586 KGWRLKKK
+586 
-594 ETTPRERFEKEKN
+594 
-607 ERYSKMDKRSFEIAD
+607 
-622 KIAKEILDE
+622 
-631 GLVDEDTNEL
+631 
-641 TMSHVI
+641 
-647 GPKIDKM
+647 
-654 INKQTKDWGVKA
+654 
-666 SELKPGEV
+666 
-674 VHINEFPTSV
+674 
-684 KLTYKGEENG
+684 
-694 KYIFERENG
+694 
-703 EVEKVRSKSR
+703 
-713 VFHRDDQ
+713 
-720 LIDKTAVAWK
+720 
-730 VRDILNKKRTGWFG
+730 
-744 KSENVEFEKAKDL
+744 KAKDK
-757 MYGVFVDYANFLEGV
+757 MYKTFADYANFLEGV

-818 DDEVNGEEIEEN
+818 DGEVNGEEIEEN

-843 KVFHEAIKDNIDYVG
+843 KDFHEAIKDNIDYVG

>member
-28 KNSLRV
+28 KNSLKV

-84 TSIEKSMIKLESDVE
+84 TSIEKSMIKLENDVE
-99 IADIL
+99 ITDIL

-130 IKAKTGK
+130 IKVKTGK

-193 IDIPEDILTEVAVAT
+193 IDIPEDILFEVAVAT

-216 FVGHVSEETPAFVVV
+216 FIGHVSEETPAFVVV

-268 QKPSNLIKIQ
+268 RGPSNLIKIQ

-355 AKAWIKKRAK
+355 VKAWIKKRAK

-380 TMSCEDITPLQ
+380 TMSCEDTAPLQ

-404 DGVGENEIE
+404 DGVSENEIE
-413 KSRLKK
+413 KA
-419 KIIVECID
+419 VD
-427 SENCIENILNYLKK
+427 
-441 ASGSG
+441 
-446 HSFTIVLDPDK
+446 
-457 PEKEGGNYK
+457 
-466 VSWDGDGP
+466 
-474 DRIDLIKIE
+474 
-483 DQIEKS
+483 
-489 IEGDIEGFK
+489 GFK

-509 QMFKSLVNEMR
+509 QVFKSLVNEMK
-520 ESGKLDINNVL
+520 ESGKLDINSVI

-542 INEIREEAW
+542 IDNIREEAW
-551 SDPSLDDGS
+551 KDPSLDDGS

-594 ETTPRERFEKEKN
+594 EMTPRERFEKEKS

-641 TMSHVI
+641 TMSHVV

-654 INKQTKDWGVKA
+654 INEQTKDWGVKA

-818 DDEVNGEEIEEN
+818 DGEVNGEEIEEN

-843 KVFHEAIKDNIDYVG
+843 KDFHEAIKDNIDYVG